1 MEIRYILST
10 NTIIIIMLNN
20 NILRDTKYILIIM
33 ELTIAQAYFI
43 SDINLDLFL
52 QYTTLLMISNSRAW
66 RIILPEIL
74 YTKQHV

>member
-1 MEIRYILST
+1 MGIRYILS
-10 NTIIIIMLNN
+10 NSTIIIIMLNN

-52 QYTTLLMISNSRAW
+52 QYTTLLMIYNSRAW

>member
-1 MEIRYILST
+1 MGIRYILST

-20 NILRDTKYILIIM
+20 ILRDIKYILIIM

>member
-20 NILRDTKYILIIM
+20 NILRDIKYIHIIM